1 MSIPT
6 SYMTGSFTKIPQYFD
21 TMLTAKAPEKFTAKF
36 MADLGFTSSNDRQFV
51 NVLKAIGFL
60 DETGAPTQRY
70 FRFLDQSYSKLM
82 VAEGIREA
90 YADLFALNI
99 NAHKMTKQEV
109 EGKFKTLTNGSK
121 ENATIGYMASTFINL
136 CSYADWSVSI
146 PAANDKESEQVSET
160 ILAEKPESHSQE
172 LLGIQPVRKLDLNYD
187 IHIHLPA
194 TRDQAVYDA
203 LFASLAKHIP
213 L

>member
-1 MSIPT
+1 MALPT

-21 TMLTAKAPEKFTAKF
+21 TMLTAKAPDKFTTKF

-60 DETGAPTQRY
+60 DDSGTPTERY
-70 FRFLDQSYSKLM
+70 FKFLDQSFSKQM
-82 VAEGIREA
+82 VAEGIKEA
-90 YADLFALNI
+90 YADLFALNTSA
-99 NAHKMTKQEV
+99 NKMTKAEV

-121 ENATIGYMASTFINL
+121 ENATIGHMASTFINL
-136 CSYADWSVSI
+136 CGYADW
-146 PAANDKESEQVSET
+146 AET
-160 ILAEKPESHSQE
+160 QSSPTPTQSQNAD
-172 LLGIQPVRKLDLNYD
+172 PVQSSDIGLTSKVAHPHEGHRIDLNYD

-203 LFASLAKHIP
+203 LFASLTKHLP
-213 L
+213 LK